1 LPFTHCINR
10 QVVAAHRPILDFVQA
25 VAACCC
31 LSFPLSCAAVLHGA
45 AGGDAS
51 PPIPSPQASALASS
65 AHVPAA
71 HRIALAAPC
80 VPLATAT
87 HIVFGI
93 ACVVT
98 AVCMCAGTRSVLP
111 PKQQCTGH
119 MLPSTASRAPGSHSS
134 CPPTLYPCPCP
145 QRAKHFRA
153 SDSTPRVR
161 LYYKWQARAHAWG
174 EWEAGGGVGRGRGR
188 GMRQVRCERYVALL
202 LLHGAPQVQAADVRQ
217 AAGGGG
223 NSCESLGDA
232 GGVSTVLELLP
243 VHL

>member
-1 LPFTHCINR
+1 MTRTWAVDTAFARVQLRFKRFPSLHTLLLCIAARAFALPVEVDSSHWPNAALHLPFTHCIHR

-31 LSFPLSCAAVLHGA
+31 LSFPLSCAAVLHVA
-45 AGGDAS
+45 QQAAS

-161 LYYKWQARAHAWG
+161 LYYKWQARVHAWG
-174 EWEAGGGVGRGRGR
+174 TPRRGA
-188 GMRQVRCERYVALL
+188 V
-202 LLHGAPQVQAADVRQ
+202 
-217 AAGGGG
+217 
-223 NSCESLGDA
+223 
-232 GGVSTVLELLP
+232 
-243 VHL
+243 